1 MSSRRLILTSAS
13 LAAVA
18 AFSAISLI
26 SSNGADAQKVQRSP
40 RSADGHVHGQGSSF
54 ADPLLTGVADCPA
67 PYTAKN
73 VFLNVFG
80 NELTGCSEAPNIN
93 TPLPASN
100 LGPVNG
106 AATISYGSV
115 GSGGGRTAFCTHTPN
130 ITNPNEAVP
139 SIEFAVTDT
148 PASKVTLGTCDPVQ
162 VPLTIGSVALV
173 TNKGIPAL
181 TPGLTTAQFC
191 SLFNGNPVTVGTAT
205 ISKLVYRNGNSG
217 TNAILISRLND
228 VCGANPKWPVNGQ
241 AFVFPSNSFY
251 VPDVPTGTSS
261 TSSTELDK
269 IKATAGSAGYVDGA
283 IAALEG
289 TKIKVAKLQNKAG
302 SFISGTS
309 VSGISGA
316 VKSSAITDI
325 DPNPKRI
332 ELNVPT
338 DPAGTGSYP
347 IIGATYLWLYSEQNN
362 GAINPF
368 YTNADVNT
376 LLDFVGWYTFDHT
389 TTACTTSNTDAEC
402 ILTKQLPGYA
412 ALKGTPTGKAN
423 KGTAYVGGSFTTA
436 DRKACP
442 ANNATSTNINDLVR
456 KVVLGCV

>member
-1 MSSRRLILTSAS
+1 MSSRRLIVASAS

-40 RSADGHVHGQGSSF
+40 RSADGDVNGQGSSF

-67 PYTAKN
+67 PYAARN

-80 NELTGCSEAPNIN
+80 NELTGCSKAPNIN
-93 TPLPASN
+93 NPLPASN
-100 LGPVNG
+100 LGPVNS
-106 AATISYGSV
+106 AATITYGSV
-115 GSGGGRTAFCTHTPN
+115 GSGAGRTAFCTHTPN
-130 ITNPNEAVP
+130 IANPNEAVP

-148 PASKVTLGTCDPVQ
+148 PASKVSLGTCDPVQ
-162 VPLTIGSVALV
+162 VPLTIGGVALI
-173 TNKGIPAL
+173 TNKGVAAIN
-181 TPGLTTAQFC
+181 PGLTTAQFC
-191 SLFNGNPVTVGTAT
+191 SLFGGNPVAG

-217 TNAILISRLND
+217 TNAIIINRLND

-251 VPDVPTGTSS
+251 VPDVPTGTPS
-261 TSSTELDK
+261 TSSTEVDK
-269 IKATAGSAGYVDGA
+269 VKATPGSAGYVDSA
-283 IAALEG
+283 IATLEG
-289 TKIKVAKLQNKAG
+289 AAIRVVKLQNKAG

-309 VSGISGA
+309 ASGISAA

-325 DPNPKRI
+325 DPNRKRI

-347 IIGATYLWLYSEQNN
+347 IIGATYLWLYSEQSN

-368 YTNADVNT
+368 YTISDVNT
-376 LLDFVGWYTFDHT
+376 LLDFVGWFTFDHT
-389 TTACTTSNTDAEC
+389 TTACTTSSTDAEC
-402 ILTKQLPGYA
+402 ILSKQLPGYA

-442 ANNATSTNINDLVR
+442 ANNPTSTNINDLVR